1 MNGRGEPQSRSRLYE
16 VDKGEAVDF
25 GRVASYEQVPEEE
38 AEFHDVEFVTELD
51 NQVKY
56 AIFIP
61 AGETDPLLV
70 ATNGNI
76 FITDDNNTTIE
87 RV

>member
-1 MNGRGEPQSRSRLYE
+1 MNGRGEKQSRSRLYE
-16 VDKGEAVDF
+16 VDGGEAVDF
-25 GRVASYEQVPEEE
+25 GRVASYEEVPEEE
-38 AEFHDVEFVTELD
+38 AEFHDVEFVANSDQE
-51 NQVKY
+51 VKY

-61 AGETDPLLV
+61 AGQEDPLLV